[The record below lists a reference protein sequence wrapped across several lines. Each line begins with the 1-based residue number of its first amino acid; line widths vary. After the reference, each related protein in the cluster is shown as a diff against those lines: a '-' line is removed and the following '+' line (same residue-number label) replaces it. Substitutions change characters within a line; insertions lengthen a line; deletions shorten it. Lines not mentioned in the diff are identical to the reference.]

1 MQRYRVEGGTLR
13 IGQGAVV
20 GLTSEQANAR
30 QSRMKKVG
38 DNLYCLSD
46 VQEFKNGET
55 IVISYDDIP
64 KHARGFVVCLD
75 PADPSPARPRKQ
87 AKSAA

>member
-20 GLTSEQANAR
+20 GLSEGQAGPR
-30 QSRMKKVG
+30 LSRMKKVG
-38 DNLYCLSD
+38 ENLYRLSD
-46 VQEFKNGET
+46 VHEFKSGET
-55 IVISYDDIP
+55 IVVAYDDIP
-64 KHARGFVVCLD
+64 KHARGIVVCLD
-75 PADPSPARPRKQ
+75 PAGPSPARPRKQ